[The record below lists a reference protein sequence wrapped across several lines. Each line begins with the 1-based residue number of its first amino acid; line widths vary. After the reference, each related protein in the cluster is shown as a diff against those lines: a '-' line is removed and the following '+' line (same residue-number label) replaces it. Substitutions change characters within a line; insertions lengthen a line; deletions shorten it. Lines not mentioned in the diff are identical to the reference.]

1 MSGLMRLTLLPTAT
15 AILFMATGCGLVL
28 GRGAEAPADPA
39 PAAAGDCV
47 PVEIDASTESLWA
60 EVLVRFIQ
68 PQQIP
73 DACVLIR
80 TQECYQDPPAAV
92 LDRLRE
98 KDQRLRA
105 FSFRCQTGVPTIS
118 LQDERGSGG
127 RTITVGDGFKVSC
140 TWKVRRRWFP
150 WQARLKAVGCRG

>member
-1 MSGLMRLTLLPTAT
+1 MSGLLRLTLRPTA
-15 AILFMATGCGLVL
+15 AAVLLVATGCGFIF
-28 GRGAEAPADPA
+28 GRRAETPPGQASAVA
-39 PAAAGDCV
+39 SDCE
-47 PVEIDASTESLWA
+47 PVVIDDSTASLWA

-98 KDQRLRA
+98 KDQRLRS
-105 FSFRCQTGVPTIS
+105 FSFKCQTGVATIS
-118 LQDERGSGG
+118 LRDEQGSGG
-127 RTITVGDGFKVSC
+127 RIITVGDGFEVSC

>member
-1 MSGLMRLTLLPTAT
+1 MSALMRLTLLPTA
-15 AILFMATGCGLVL
+15 AAVLLVATGCGFIF
-28 GRGAEAPADPA
+28 GRGAETPPDQV
-39 PAAAGDCV
+39 PAAAGECG
-47 PVEIDASTESLWA
+47 PVVIDDYTASLWA
-60 EVLVRFIQ
+60 EALVRFIQ

-105 FSFRCQTGVPTIS
+105 FSFRCQTGVATIS
-118 LQDERGSGG
+118 LRDEQGSGG
-127 RTITVGDGFKVSC
+127 RIITVGDGFKVEC

-150 WQARLKAVGCRG
+150 WQERLKAVGCRG